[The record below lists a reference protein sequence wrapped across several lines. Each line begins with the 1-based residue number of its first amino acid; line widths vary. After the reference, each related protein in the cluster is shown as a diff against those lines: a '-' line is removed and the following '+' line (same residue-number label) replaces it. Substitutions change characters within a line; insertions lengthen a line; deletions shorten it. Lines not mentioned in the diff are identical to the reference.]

1 MKAKNTPKP
10 SKLLKKIRKQTGMSQ
25 ARFASIHNLKQ
36 YNLSK
41 YELGLTV
48 PPGDLLLKIL
58 DFWGYLNHNK

>member
-1 MKAKNTPKP
+1 MRTKNPPKP
-10 SKLLKKIRKQTGMSQ
+10 SKLLKKIRKQAGMTQ
-25 ARFASIHNLKQ
+25 ARFCNIHGIKQ

-58 DFWGYLNHNK
+58 DFWGYLNHK